1 MGGINTKL
9 SNRNRTLE
17 SGIAAVELALVL
29 PILLIVVFAIINF
42 AALMYDYIVMTNA
55 AREGARWG
63 SIHTNTAFNCSTDA
77 TGNSDPC
84 QVANSYAAMQ
94 MINFGSSA
102 LTSTQASGDG
112 TAGSMV
118 TVTVSYSYTGVGW
131 FLSPFFQNISATS
144 QMYHE

>member
-1 MGGINTKL
+1 MGGTSPKL
-9 SNRNRTLE
+9 SSRNPNFE
-17 SGIAAVELALVL
+17 SGMAAVELALVL

-42 AALMYDYIVMTNA
+42 AALMYDYIVITNA

-63 SIHTNTAFNCSTDA
+63 SIHTNEGFNCSTDA

-84 QVANSYAAMQ
+84 QVANSYASMQ

-102 LTSTQASGDG
+102 STSTQASGDG

-118 TVTVSYSYTGVGW
+118 TVTVTYSYTGVGW
-131 FLSPFFQNISATS
+131 FLSPFFQNIRATS